1 MKNDRGVRTWV
12 TPTVRSLATAPPI
25 VNTRYYDVKRAREKC
40 AATSSRHPIK
50 TSIHVSTHL
59 ELSISHSF
67 TNSIVKQVVIKRF
80 AKNSPKLLLLFLVY
94 GLKIVYF
101 GTISNERLILYK
113 KIYAVWPWKWRFNE
127 QQRVYIKNLP
137 SVASLSLVL
146 KNILGLE
153 RFSWKLPWAGYPWAG
168 FLQPAFLKLQFLRK

>member
-40 AATSSRHPIK
+40 AATSSRYPIK

-67 TNSIVKQVVIKRF
+67 TNSIEIQVVIKRVN
-80 AKNSPKLLLLFLVY
+80 KNARLLLLFLVNS
-94 GLKIVYF
+94 LKIVNF
-101 GTISNERLILYK
+101 CTILNEGLLSHEQDGTKS
-113 KIYAVWPWKWRFNE
+113 E
-127 QQRVYIKNLP
+127 QVGNKYQK
-137 SVASLSLVL
+137 ST
-146 KNILGLE
+146 LGDL
-153 RFSWKLPWAGYPWAG
+153 F
-168 FLQPAFLKLQFLRK
+168 